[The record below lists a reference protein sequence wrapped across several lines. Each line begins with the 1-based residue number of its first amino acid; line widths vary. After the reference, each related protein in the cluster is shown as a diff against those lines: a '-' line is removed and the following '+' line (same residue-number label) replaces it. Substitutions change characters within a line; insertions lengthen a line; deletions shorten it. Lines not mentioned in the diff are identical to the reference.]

1 MTTTQAIAI
10 NEYMKAESVS
20 AFVFMEKYKLTP
32 KEFWEAYAEIKAKT
46 PR

>member
-10 NEYMKAESVS
+10 NEFMASPNVP
-20 AFVFMEKYKLTP
+20 AFAIMEKYKLTP
-32 KEFWEAYAEIKAKT
+32 KEFWQAYAEIKAKT